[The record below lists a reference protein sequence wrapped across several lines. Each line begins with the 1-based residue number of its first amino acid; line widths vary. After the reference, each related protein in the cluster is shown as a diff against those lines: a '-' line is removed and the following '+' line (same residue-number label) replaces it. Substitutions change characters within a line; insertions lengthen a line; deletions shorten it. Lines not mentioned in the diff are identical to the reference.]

1 IESDLVVSKRVDST
15 NAVLG
20 DLQAYTQ
27 QEVQSRIEGD
37 KITVQKIDNYI
48 ASNDNALAIVRDTAK
63 IGVDQSSANIEA
75 IKNINIELKDK
86 ATTGDITQV
95 KSDINEVDKKV
106 TAQTIRLDGVYAQIN
121 PPLI

>member
-1 IESDLVVSKRVDST
+1 GYAGVWSEQSARIESDLVVSKRVDST

-75 IKNINIELKDK
+75 IKNI
-86 ATTGDITQV
+86 
-95 KSDINEVDKKV
+95 
-106 TAQTIRLDGVYAQIN
+106 
-121 PPLI
+121 